1 MTDDTTDPLD
11 DAAMPEDWNDW
22 LTDADTSDLVATT
35 TRDIL
40 NRSIIEYEEMGR
52 KTIVATAILPNQ
64 FEVSVSAHSV
74 RPEDHDPEIGQAV
87 CREKLV
93 SKVAELVAL
102 FQHPPLN

>member
-22 LTDADTSDLVATT
+22 LPDAATPLTET
-35 TRDIL
+35 TREIL
-40 NRSIIEYEEMGR
+40 NRSIIEYEEMGH
-52 KTIVATAILPNQ
+52 KTVVATAILPNG
-64 FEVSVSAHSV
+64 FEVSVSAHSLH
-74 RPEDHDPEIGQAV
+74 PADHDPEIGQAA

-93 SKVAELVAL
+93 SRVAELVAL